1 MMAFRASKPIAAPLM
16 IPQRQQGFAL
26 LAVLILSGLC
36 LLMISQITYRHQLE
50 KSASIRSLV
59 QDQTILLALSAES
72 WARRLLTDD
81 AADNQLDSLEDN
93 WAQPLPVLPVEGG
106 FLTGCIHDLQGR
118 FNLNNLQQYNTDSW
132 NDELASLFSSDLDA
146 YLSLLAIL
154 ELDSNELRAAVIVD
168 WTDADSEVL
177 VSGSIEDYSL
187 EIPSRL
193 SANRQIVSIDELA
206 GLAGYSNSDVLYLY
220 PYVTAL
226 PGTTP
231 INVNTASSEL
241 LAALSPVMDLFLVEE
256 LLLERPFEELDD
268 FYTFVAQSTGYM
280 SETELR
286 QQLPPSMV
294 DISSEYFELLTTVNL
309 VDQQIKMRSLIQRNG
324 GNANVYSREFQSVPV
339 ILSDRNEEIVST
351 FDCYQQNIEED
362 ES

>member
-1 MMAFRASKPIAAPLM
+1 MALKDSNAAVGSLM
-16 IPQRQQGFAL
+16 IPPRQDGFAL
-26 LAVLILSGLC
+26 LAILILSGLC

-50 KSASIRSLV
+50 KSANIRSLV

-72 WARRLLTDD
+72 WARKLLADD
-81 AADNQLDSLEDN
+81 ADDNQSDSLDDT
-93 WAQPLPVLPVEGG
+93 WAQPLPILPVEGG
-106 FLTGCIHDLQGR
+106 YLSGCIRDLQGR

-177 VSGSIEDYSL
+177 ISGSIEDYTL
-187 EIPSRL
+187 ETPSRL
-193 SANRQIVSIDELA
+193 SANRQLVSIDELA
-206 GLAGYSNSDVLYLY
+206 GLAGYSSNDVLYLY
-220 PYVTAL
+220 PYVTVL

-231 INVNTASSEL
+231 VNVNTASAEL
-241 LAALSPVMDLFLVEE
+241 LSALSPVMDSFLVEE

-280 SETELR
+280 SATELR
-286 QQLPPSMV
+286 QQLPASMI

-309 VDQQIKMRSLIQRNG
+309 VEQQIKMRSLIQRNG

-362 ES
+362 EF